1 MYERKRS
8 SEHMTRV
15 CFTLV
20 TRLKK
25 RTNCQKKRRVGC
37 LRSCFQRV
45 VVMVKSMVGLEGK
58 YKGWEKV
65 WRVLV
70 VYGDRGY
77 TYECLV
83 KRVGN

>member
-1 MYERKRS
+1 M
-8 SEHMTRV
+8 
-15 CFTLV
+15 
-20 TRLKK
+20 
-25 RTNCQKKRRVGC
+25 G
-37 LRSCFQRV
+37 
-45 VVMVKSMVGLEGK
+45 KSMVGLEGK

-77 TYECLV
+77 TYEWLV